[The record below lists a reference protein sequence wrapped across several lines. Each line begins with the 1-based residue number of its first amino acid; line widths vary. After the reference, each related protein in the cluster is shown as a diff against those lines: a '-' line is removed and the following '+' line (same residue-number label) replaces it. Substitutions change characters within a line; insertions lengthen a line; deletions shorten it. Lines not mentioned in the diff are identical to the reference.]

1 MKMICIGDIHASGF
15 GDDPLANNLPE
26 RLYYIKKS
34 LEYIMDYGRKNGIEH
49 YVILGDVY
57 HDKTIIY
64 NTSQAMLLDFFKQ
77 YEDRTFYII
86 SGNHDLSSTGENQKS
101 AILALGELDNV
112 HCFIKPAIINKN
124 QLIQVDTPLFFVPYS
139 GNFLD
144 SIKNFKNIDPDTIL
158 FSHIGLNEAVLQSGL
173 SRVDKLKLSDLK
185 QFKLA
190 ILGHYHKPQDFG
202 NDYTHVWYAGSL
214 IPRDWN
220 DKNEKK
226 RFLVVDTITKEVQSV
241 DIDCGVPQYI
251 EIVIPPNS
259 TADFIKSE
267 MNRAKIIK
275 SQGNKVRVI
284 NRNNHKLKEENTDI
298 IILEQQQ
305 IDVTN
310 RGITVDQS
318 KLDQCKK
325 YMEIKNIPEDER
337 EEYLK
342 VLNDSKLLEV
352 IDT

>member
-1 MKMICIGDIHASGF
+1 MKIICIGDIHASGF
-15 GDDPLANNLPE
+15 GDDPLVDNLPE

-101 AILALGELDNV
+101 AILALGELNNV
-112 HCFIKPAIINKN
+112 QCFTKPVIINKS
-124 QLIQVDTPLFFVPYS
+124 QFVKVDTPLFFVPYS

-144 SIKNFKNIDPDTIL
+144 SIKNFKNIEPDTIL

-202 NDYTHVWYAGSL
+202 NDQTHVWYAGSL

-226 RFLVVDTITKEVQSV
+226 RFLVLDTITKEVQSV
-241 DIDCGVPQYI
+241 DLDCGVPQYI
-251 EIVIPPNS
+251 EIVIPPKS
-259 TADFIKSE
+259 TPEFITSE

-275 SQGNKVRVI
+275 KQGNKVRVI
-284 NRNNHKLKEENTDI
+284 NKNNPKIKEDDI
-298 IILEQQQ
+298 SDMIVLEQQE

-310 RGITVDQS
+310 RGITVEQS

-337 EEYLK
+337 EAYLK

-352 IDT
+352 TE

>member
-1 MKMICIGDIHASGF
+1 MKIICIGDIHASGF
-15 GDDPLANNLPE
+15 GDDPLVNNLPE

-34 LEYIMDYGRKNGIEH
+34 LEYIMDYGRKNGIND

-77 YEDRTFYII
+77 YEDRSFYII

-101 AILALGELDNV
+101 AILALGELNNV
-112 HCFIKPAIINKN
+112 QCFTQPVIINKN
-124 QLIQVDTPLFFVPYS
+124 KLINIDTPLFFVPYS

-144 SIKNFKNIDPDTIL
+144 SIKNFKNIEPDTIL

-226 RFLVVDTITKEVQSV
+226 RFLVVDTITREVQSI
-241 DIDCGVPQYI
+241 DLDCGVPLYI
-251 EIVIPPNS
+251 EIIIPPNS
-259 TADFIKSE
+259 TNDFIKYK
-267 MNRAKIIK
+267 MQCAKELRE
-275 SQGNKVRVI
+275 QGHKVRVI
-284 NRNNHKLKEENTDI
+284 NKNNPKIKEEDI
-298 IILEQQQ
+298 SDVIILEQQEV
-305 IDVTN
+305 DVTN
-310 RGITVDQS
+310 RGITVEQS
-318 KLDQCKK
+318 KIDQCKK
-325 YMEIKNIPEDER
+325 YMEIKNIPENER
-337 EEYLK
+337 DEYLK

-352 IDT
+352 TE